1 MVRGLLSSFSKHQ
14 LNLLSNIMLIQYV
27 EKRTRESEGVA
38 TFTES
43 VQDVGQGVGYCI
55 DLMPD
60 KTVGVAMDRV
70 LVGSQD
76 VAHDFDKLKE
86 CGVTHVLNVAYGIAN
101 IFTDVSS

>member
-1 MVRGLLSSFSKHQ
+1 
-14 LNLLSNIMLIQYV
+14 MLIQYI

-43 VQDVGQGVGYCI
+43 VQDVRQGVGYCI
-55 DLMPD
+55 DLTPD

-76 VAHDFDKLKE
+76 VAHDFKKLKE
-86 CGVTHVLNVAYGIAN
+86 YGVTHVLNVAYGIAN
-101 IFTDVSS
+101 IFTDVSTYTTLL